1 MARLRS
7 PDGCPWDRAQTLE
20 SLRANIIEESYELID
35 AIDKNDDENIR
46 EELGDCLL
54 QVVFVCRI
62 LEEEGKLS
70 LNDVITTLNDK
81 LLFRHPHVFGDLH
94 ASSPAEA
101 KARWDQ
107 MKEKKKGKSSSPLKK
122 FRKFPALTEAYY
134 QGRESTKIGFD
145 WSLPEDV
152 LAKVAEEAREVE
164 EAWRGREK
172 GEKTEEE
179 LGDLLFS
186 VAQLARKME
195 INPELA
201 LKRANDKFRRRYER
215 LLTLL
220 EGEEKP
226 PSPELL
232 ERFWEKIK
240 GEENS

>member
-20 SLRANIIEESYELID
+20 SLRANIIEESYELVD

-172 GEKTEEE
+172 GEKI
-179 LGDLLFS
+179 G
-186 VAQLARKME
+186 
-195 INPELA
+195 
-201 LKRANDKFRRRYER
+201 RAHV
-215 LLTLL
+215 
-220 EGEEKP
+220 
-226 PSPELL
+226 
-232 ERFWEKIK
+232 
-240 GEENS
+240 